1 MIRTL
6 ATCAALVVA
15 GVIVAGSANAAE
27 PVTSAR
33 VVDQAQDQ
41 AQVSAPTEVSSARRH
56 RRHSRHHSR
65 YHRDYVAPS
74 YQRSAY
80 YYEGYPPGWGPA
92 PFPFIF
98 GLPRFH

>member
-6 ATCAALVVA
+6 ATCAALAVA
-15 GVIVAGSANAAE
+15 GVIMAGSANAAE
-27 PVTSAR
+27 PVTSAQIA
-33 VVDQAQDQ
+33 DQAQ
-41 AQVSAPTEVSSARRH
+41 ASAPTEVSSARRH

-65 YHRDYVAPS
+65 YHRDYVAPG